1 MSSSHESIARWN
13 KYKTRLDTTKTAVI
27 RAYLYLIRPKDGF
40 PSYSPPLISALYD
53 QWKDE
58 ENLFY
63 RMTTPDEPPKRTLPK
78 PPYGGEQACWRMWAL
93 LIQQQV
99 EGSLG
104 QLTQLKECVAEILAN
119 PKCLTH
125 SNCSCKVPS
134 NPWIFPEELAI
145 LEPLKLNH
153 NPKCRCDD
161 TRYRA
166 CKENDFP
173 PPPIQPPPIQP
184 PLTHDDTLFG
194 HTAPMFVCQPLP
206 APDQERFTM
215 EQRLALPVVHS
226 PIPQPGTTESLSRLL
241 DRIIGVN
248 DAAIAVAN
256 ASLPRPQA
264 TQPTPQPTQ
273 PTPQPTQ
280 PTPQPTQPTPQP
292 TPFTQKFD
300 SFVNQVNKAQAA
312 IDTAAKASGGIQS
325 PNFAKELFAAMGTP
339 HDSKCP
345 HGLPF
350 YSCMPCSH

>member
-1 MSSSHESIARWN
+1 MKTVSNLCQSPPMSSSHESIARWN
-13 KYKTRLDTTKTAVI
+13 TYKTRLDTVKTALI

-153 NPKCRCDD
+153 NPNCRCDD

-173 PPPIQPPPIQP
+173 P

-215 EQRLALPVVHS
+215 EQRLALPVVH
-226 PIPQPGTTESLSRLL
+226 PQPGTSESLSRLL

-264 TQPTPQPTQ
+264 TQPTPQPT
-273 PTPQPTQ
+273 
-280 PTPQPTQPTPQP
+280 
-292 TPFTQKFD
+292 PFTQKFD
-300 SFVNQVNKAQAA
+300 SFVEKANKAQAA